1 MYHLIL
7 AATSLG
13 LCACGIGAFDPDAAR
28 DILKIPE
35 EAKPV
40 VIDTIGYS
48 DDVIRP
54 KVRKSIDEVV
64 RYERW

>member
-48 DDVIRP
+48 DDVI
-54 KVRKSIDEVV
+54 
-64 RYERW
+64 